1 MSMSSDTLISM
12 KKEPV
17 LIVNREV
24 PYGIMVTYGSCV
36 RKQWPLEVHCIHL
49 LDLTH

>member
-12 KKEPV
+12 KKETV
-17 LIVNREV
+17 FIVNREV
-24 PYGIMVTYGSCV
+24 PYGMNCI
-36 RKQWPLEVHCIHL
+36 RKQWPLEVHCIQL